1 MTGVEVS
8 APGEDTVIV
17 DHAVVIAKPGAAE
30 FLTSFSLAD
39 ATIAIDGNETVITGA
54 VVDSARTNLRA
65 SFSTSSQSLV
75 ITEANIEKA
84 LIDGWFREQ
93 AIAYYNF
100 GSNSSVVDSQIQV
113 ASLLASITGF
123 DAEGNPQCVDG
134 QDNVVDVIP
143 GDEGYIDLWWVQL
156 VTVPAY

>member
-1 MTGVEVS
+1 M
-8 APGEDTVIV
+8 

-84 LIDGWFREQ
+84 L
-93 AIAYYNF
+93 
-100 GSNSSVVDSQIQV
+100 
-113 ASLLASITGF
+113 
-123 DAEGNPQCVDG
+123 VDG
-134 QDNVVDVIP
+134 
-143 GDEGYIDLWWVQL
+143 
-156 VTVPAY
+156 